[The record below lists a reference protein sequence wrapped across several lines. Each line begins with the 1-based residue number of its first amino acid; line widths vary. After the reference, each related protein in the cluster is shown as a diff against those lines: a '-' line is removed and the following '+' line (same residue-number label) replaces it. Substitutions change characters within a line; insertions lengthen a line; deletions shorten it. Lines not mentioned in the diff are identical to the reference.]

1 MDAEIQLFDFKGQ
14 HVRTLLID
22 EEPYFVGKDVA
33 EVLGYKDLSRA
44 VNQHVD
50 REDRKSLSRKDS
62 GDSLRSLWASDNDW
76 TNKVVINESGV
87 YTLIFNSQLPQA
99 QVFKHWVTSEVLP
112 SIRKYGAYATPET
125 IESILANPDNGIK
138 LLQALKDERS
148 QKEQALLEAS
158 KEREARAIAEQK
170 LSEAKPKLDYV
181 DKILESKKTILTT
194 HLATDYGCSAVAFN
208 RMLCDKKI
216 QRKVRDTYVLYS
228 QYQGHGWTH
237 TYARLIKTNHGQEI
251 KEQMEW
257 TQKGNI
263 GLYELLK
270 DRFGLLPEIERDYT
284 KPYKIVTTKGK
295 IEEVA

>member
-1 MDAEIQLFDFKGQ
+1 MDNEIQTFRFPVSD
-14 HVRTLLID
+14 HVNCLVRVVEI
-22 EEPYFVGKDVA
+22 EGEPWFVGKDVA
-33 EVLGYKDLSRA
+33 MVLGYARPTKAIHD
-44 VNQHVD
+44 HVD
-50 REDRKSLSRKDS
+50 QEDQCEKIVTISQSSQNGTPQNTL
-62 GDSLRSLWASDNDW
+62 LVA
-76 TNKVVINESGV
+76 ESGV
-87 YTLIFNSQLPQA
+87 YSLIFASKLPA
-99 QVFKHWVTSEVLP
+99 AKKFKHWVTSEVLP
-112 SIRKYGAYATPET
+112 SIRKHGAYATPET

-216 QRKVRDTYVLYS
+216 QRKLRDTYVLYS

-237 TYARLIKTNHGQEI
+237 TFARAIKTNHGREI
-251 KEQMEW
+251 REQMEW

-270 DRFGLLPEIERDYT
+270 DRFGLLPEIERDYS

>member
-1 MDAEIQLFDFKGQ
+1 MDNKLQVFNFEDTQ
-14 HVRTLLID
+14 VRTILLD
-22 EEPYFVGKDVA
+22 ETPWFVGKDVA
-33 EVLGYKDLSRA
+33 TILGYARPQKA
-44 VNQHVD
+44 VQDHVEKED
-50 REDRKSLSRKDS
+50 KREDIVNLSQ
-62 GDSLRSLWASDNDW
+62 ASQNG
-76 TNKVVINESGV
+76 TRPQLTLLVNESGV
-87 YTLIFNSQLPQA
+87 YDLIFNSKLPTA
-99 QVFKHWVTSEVLP
+99 KKFKRWVTSEVLP
-112 SIRKYGAYATPET
+112 TIRKHGAYATPET

-216 QRKVRDTYVLYS
+216 QRKLRDTYVLYS

-237 TYARLIKTNHGQEI
+237 TYARAIKTNHGQEI

-295 IEEVA
+295 IEEVG

>member
-1 MDAEIQLFDFKGQ
+1 MMDNNIQVFNFEEQ
-14 HVRTLLID
+14 SIRTMLID
-22 EEPYFVGKDVA
+22 GKPFFVGKDVA
-33 EVLGYKDLSRA
+33 KTLGYKKPLNA
-44 VNQHVD
+44 LATHVD
-50 REDRKSLSRKDS
+50 ED
-62 GDSLRSLWASDNDW
+62 DSLKQGLTDSLGRVQE
-76 TNKVVINESGV
+76 TIVINESGL
-87 YTLIFNSQLPQA
+87 YALIMASQLPEA
-99 QVFKHWVTSEVLP
+99 KKFKHWVTSEVLP
-112 SIRKYGAYATPET
+112 AIRKYGAYMTDQKIEEILSDPDT
-125 IESILANPDNGIK
+125 IIK
-138 LLQALKDERS
+138 LATELKAERS

-181 DKILESKKTILTT
+181 DQILESKKTILTT

-216 QRKVRDTYVLYS
+216 QRKLRDTYVLYS

-237 TYARLIKTNHGQEI
+237 TFARAIKTNHGQEI

-270 DRFGLLPEIERDYT
+270 DRFGLLPEIERDYS

>member
-1 MDAEIQLFDFKGQ
+1 MTNEIMNFEFDGNN
-14 HVRTLLID
+14 VRTMQING
-22 EEPYFVGKDVA
+22 EAWFVGKDVA
-33 EVLGYKDLSRA
+33 TVLGYARPTKAIHD
-44 VNQHVD
+44 HVD
-50 REDRKSLSRKDS
+50 QEDQCEQIVTISQSSQNGTPQNTL
-62 GDSLRSLWASDNDW
+62 LVA
-76 TNKVVINESGV
+76 ESGV
-87 YTLIFNSQLPQA
+87 YSLIFASKLPA
-99 QVFKHWVTSEVLP
+99 AKKFKRWVTSEVLP
-112 SIRKYGAYATPET
+112 SIRKHGAYATPET

-237 TYARLIKTNHGQEI
+237 TFARAIKTKHGQEI

-263 GLYELLK
+263 GLYKLLK
-270 DRFGLLPEIERDYT
+270 DRLGLLPEIERDYS

-295 IEEVA
+295 IEEVS

>member
-1 MDAEIQLFDFKGQ
+1 MSEKEIKVFSFEDSK
-14 HVRTLLID
+14 VRTVLING
-22 EEPYFVGKDVA
+22 EPWFVGKDVA
-33 EVLGYKDLSRA
+33 EILGYSRPA
-44 VNQHVD
+44 DAIRTHVD
-50 REDRKSLSRKDS
+50 EEDKGVCELPTPGGKQQM
-62 GDSLRSLWASDNDW
+62 
-76 TNKVVINESGV
+76 TIINESGL
-87 YTLIFNSQLPQA
+87 YSLILSSKLPTSKC
-99 QVFKHWVTSEVLP
+99 FKRWVTNEVLP
-112 SIRKYGAYATPET
+112 SIRRHGAYATPET

-237 TYARLIKTNHGQEI
+237 TFARAIKTNHGQEI

-270 DRFGLLPEIERDYT
+270 DRFGLLPEIERDYS

-295 IEEVA
+295 IEEMA

>member
-1 MDAEIQLFDFKGQ
+1 MNNQIQAFSFEDKQ
-14 HVRTLLID
+14 VRAINL
-22 EEPYFVGKDVA
+22 EGEPFFVGKDVA
-33 EVLGYKDLSRA
+33 EVLGYSNTRDALSK
-44 VNQHVD
+44 HVD
-50 REDRKSLSRKDS
+50 DEDKKILTSQNATLENMPNRGLQ
-62 GDSLRSLWASDNDW
+62 A
-76 TNKVVINESGV
+76 VNESGL
-87 YTLIFNSQLPQA
+87 YSLILSSKLPA
-99 QVFKHWVTSEVLP
+99 AKKFKHWVTSEVLP
-112 SIRKYGAYATPET
+112 SIRKHGAYATPET

-216 QRKVRDTYVLYS
+216 QRKLRDTYVLYS

-237 TYARLIKTNHGQEI
+237 TFARAIKTNHGQEI
-251 KEQMEW
+251 REQMEW

-270 DRFGLLPEIERDYT
+270 DRFGLLPEIERDYS

>member
-1 MDAEIQLFDFKGQ
+1 M
-14 HVRTLLID
+14 TN
-22 EEPYFVGKDVA
+22 
-33 EVLGYKDLSRA
+33 EV
-44 VNQHVD
+44 Q
-50 REDRKSLSRKDS
+50 
-62 GDSLRSLWASDNDW
+62 
-76 TNKVVINESGV
+76 
-87 YTLIFNSQLPQA
+87 IFNNGKIDLPVKEVGG
-99 QVFKHWVTSEVLP
+99 QVYFEAEAAAIGLGISHLANSGNEVVRWERVNKYLGVPTSGHGKISKGDWITEPQFYKLAFKASNETAEKFQDWVASEVLP
-112 SIRKYGAYATPET
+112 SIRKHGAYATPET

-270 DRFGLLPEIERDYT
+270 DRFGLLPEIERDYS

-295 IEEVA
+295 IEEMD

>member
-1 MDAEIQLFDFKGQ
+1 MDTEIQTFEFVNDKVSCQ
-14 HVRTLLID
+14 VRAVEINS
-22 EEPYFVGKDVA
+22 EPWFVGNDVSMI
-33 EVLGYKDLSRA
+33 LGYSNYRNA
-44 VNQHVD
+44 VANHVD
-50 REDRKSLSRKDS
+50 DEDKLRTQIEYAGQKREV
-62 GDSLRSLWASDNDW
+62 
-76 TNKVVINESGV
+76 TVVNESGL
-87 YTLIFNSQLPQA
+87 YSLILSSKLPTA
-99 QVFKHWVTSEVLP
+99 KKFKRWVTSDVLP
-112 SIRKYGAYATPET
+112 TIRKHGAYATPET

-216 QRKVRDTYVLYS
+216 QRKLRNTYVLYS

-237 TYARLIKTNHGQEI
+237 TFARTIKTNHGQEI

-270 DRFGLLPEIERDYT
+270 DRFGLLPEIERDYS

>member
-1 MDAEIQLFDFKGQ
+1 MNKGINMTNSIQAFDFEGKR
-14 HVRTLLID
+14 VRAINL
-22 EEPYFVGKDVA
+22 EGEPFFVGKDVA
-33 EVLGYKDLSRA
+33 EVLGYSNTRDALSK
-44 VNQHVD
+44 HVD
-50 REDRKSLSRKDS
+50 DEDKKILTSQNATLENMPNRGLQ
-62 GDSLRSLWASDNDW
+62 A
-76 TNKVVINESGV
+76 VNESGL
-87 YTLIFNSQLPQA
+87 YSLILSSKLPA
-99 QVFKHWVTSEVLP
+99 AKKFKHWVTSEVLP
-112 SIRKYGAYATPET
+112 AIRKHGAYATPET

-181 DKILESKKTILTT
+181 DQILASKKTILTT

-216 QRKVRDTYVLYS
+216 QRKLRDTYVLYS

-237 TYARLIKTNHGQEI
+237 TFARVIKTNHGQEI
-251 KEQMEW
+251 REQMEW

-270 DRFGLLPEIERDYT
+270 DRFGLLPEIERDYS

>member
-1 MDAEIQLFDFKGQ
+1 MTNEVMNFEFDGNN
-14 HVRTLLID
+14 VRTMQING
-22 EEPYFVGKDVA
+22 EAWFVGKDVA
-33 EVLGYKDLSRA
+33 EILSYKKPLNA
-44 VNQHVD
+44 LATHVD
-50 REDRKSLSRKDS
+50 ED
-62 GDSLRSLWASDNDW
+62 DSLKQGLTDSLGRVQE
-76 TNKVVINESGV
+76 TIIINESGL
-87 YTLIFNSQLPQA
+87 YSLILSSKLPA
-99 QVFKHWVTSEVLP
+99 AKKFKRWVTSEVLP
-112 SIRKYGAYATPET
+112 AIRKHGAYATPET

-138 LLQALKDERS
+138 LLQALKDARS

-216 QRKVRDTYVLYS
+216 QRKLRDTYVLYS

-237 TYARLIKTNHGQEI
+237 TFARAIKTNHGQEI
-251 KEQMEW
+251 REQMEW

-270 DRFGLLPEIERDYT
+270 DRFGLLPEIERDYS

>member
-1 MDAEIQLFDFKGQ
+1 MRDNNIQVFNFEEQ
-14 HVRTLLID
+14 SIRTMLID
-22 EEPYFVGKDVA
+22 GKPFFVGKDVA
-33 EVLGYKDLSRA
+33 KTLGYKKPLNA
-44 VNQHVD
+44 LATHVD
-50 REDRKSLSRKDS
+50 ED
-62 GDSLRSLWASDNDW
+62 DSLKQGLTDSLGRVQE
-76 TNKVVINESGV
+76 TIVINESGL
-87 YTLIFNSQLPQA
+87 YALIMASQLPEA
-99 QVFKHWVTSEVLP
+99 KKFKHWVTSEVLP
-112 SIRKYGAYATPET
+112 AIRKYGAYATPET
-125 IESILANPDNGIK
+125 IESILSDPDNGIK

-158 KEREARAIAEQK
+158 KEREARAIVEQK

-181 DKILESKKTILTT
+181 DQILASKKTILTT

-216 QRKVRDTYVLYS
+216 QRKLRDTYVLYS

-237 TYARLIKTNHGQEI
+237 TFARAIKTNHGQEI

-270 DRFGLLPEIERDYT
+270 DRFGLLPEIERDYS

>member
-1 MDAEIQLFDFKGQ
+1 MTNEVQTFNFENSQVRVVEI
-14 HVRTLLID
+14 
-22 EEPYFVGKDVA
+22 ESEPWFVGKDVA
-33 EVLGYKDLSRA
+33 TVLGYSNHNKALKD
-44 VNQHVD
+44 HVD
-50 REDRKSLSRKDS
+50 QEDKKD
-62 GDSLRSLWASDNDW
+62 GVTIRDSIGRNQQA
-76 TNKVVINESGV
+76 VAINESGL
-87 YTLIFNSQLPQA
+87 YSLILSSKLPSA
-99 QVFKHWVTSEVLP
+99 KKFKHWVTSEVLP
-112 SIRKYGAYATPET
+112 SIRKHGAYATPET
-125 IESILANPDNGIK
+125 IESILSDPDNGIK

-158 KEREARAIAEQK
+158 KEREARAIVEQK

-181 DKILESKKTILTT
+181 DQILASKKTILTT

-208 RMLCDKKI
+208 RRLCDKKI
-216 QRKVRDTYVLYS
+216 QRKLRDTYVLYS

-237 TYARLIKTNHGQEI
+237 TFARAIKTNHGQEI

-270 DRFGLLPEIERDYT
+270 DRFGLLPEIERDYS